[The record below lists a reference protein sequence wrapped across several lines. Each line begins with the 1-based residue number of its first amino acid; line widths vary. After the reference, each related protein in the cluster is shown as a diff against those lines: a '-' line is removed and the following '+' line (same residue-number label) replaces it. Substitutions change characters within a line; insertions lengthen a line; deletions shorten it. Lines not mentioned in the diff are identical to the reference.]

1 MLSSPD
7 AHSTE
12 ESKLVKQ
19 KPVKRNLL
27 EEDLS
32 DDASSNILKVSS
44 VPVETKSANSS
55 DEIKTDE
62 RSMKDIMQR
71 VASSVP
77 DIEKNLMDLD
87 GWMDEDIPVT
97 TANVDK
103 LIEEMEKLKVN
114 STQKSRRT
122 RGANRVTVA
131 NYNKN
136 VSRAVELLKGMAI
149 DEEKDVNVNS
159 RAEKSIQNKKTS
171 KEGDRKT
178 TRSTTIETLKQNTD
192 NASTS
197 SVSKGKIKRCRS
209 TRLLVNNVTK
219 EKSQKGQ
226 GEPS

>member
-32 DDASSNILKVSS
+32 DDASSSTLKVSS

-77 DIEKNLMDLD
+77 DIGKNLMDL
-87 GWMDEDIPVT
+87 MDDDIPVT
-97 TANVDK
+97 TENVDK

-114 STQKSRRT
+114 STQKSRKT
-122 RGANRVTVA
+122 RGGNRATVA
-131 NYNKN
+131 SYNKN
-136 VSRAVELLKGMAI
+136 VSRAVELLKDMAI
-149 DEEKDVNVNS
+149 NEEKDVNVNA

-178 TRSTTIETLKQNTD
+178 TRSTTVETSKQNAD

-197 SVSKGKIKRCRS
+197 SVSKGKMKRCRS
-209 TRLLVNNVTK
+209 TRLLVNNVAK

>member
-32 DDASSNILKVSS
+32 DDASSNTLKVSS

-77 DIEKNLMDLD
+77 DIEKNLMDL
-87 GWMDEDIPVT
+87 MDEDIPVT
-97 TANVDK
+97 TENVDK

-114 STQKSRRT
+114 STQKSRKT

-149 DEEKDVNVNS
+149 NEEKDVNVNS

-209 TRLLVNNVTK
+209 TRLLVNNVAK
-219 EKSQKGQ
+219 EKSRKGQ

>member
-32 DDASSNILKVSS
+32 DDASSNTLKVSS

-77 DIEKNLMDLD
+77 DIEKNLMDL
-87 GWMDEDIPVT
+87 MDEDIPVT
-97 TANVDK
+97 TENVDK

-114 STQKSRRT
+114 STQKSRKT

-159 RAEKSIQNKKTS
+159 RTEKSIKNKKTS

>member
-12 ESKLVKQ
+12 ESKLVKR

-32 DDASSNILKVSS
+32 DDASSNTPKVSS
-44 VPVETKSANSS
+44 VPVERKSASSS

-77 DIEKNLMDLD
+77 DIGKNLMDL
-87 GWMDEDIPVT
+87 MDEDIPVT
-97 TANVDK
+97 TENVDK

-114 STQKSRRT
+114 STQKSRKT
-122 RGANRVTVA
+122 RGASRATVA

-149 DEEKDVNVNS
+149 DEEEDVNVNS
-159 RAEKSIQNKKTS
+159 RAEKSTQSKKTS

-178 TRSTTIETLKQNTD
+178 TRSTTVETSKQNAD

-197 SVSKGKIKRCRS
+197 SASKGKIKRCRS
-209 TRLLVNNVTK
+209 TRLLVNNVAK

>member
-32 DDASSNILKVSS
+32 DDASSNTLKVSS

-55 DEIKTDE
+55 DEVKTDE

-77 DIEKNLMDLD
+77 DIEKNLMDL
-87 GWMDEDIPVT
+87 MDEDTPVT
-97 TANVDK
+97 TENVDK

-114 STQKSRRT
+114 STQKSRKT

-149 DEEKDVNVNS
+149 DEVKDVNVNA
-159 RAEKSIQNKKTS
+159 RAEKSMQNQKTS

-178 TRSTTIETLKQNTD
+178 TRSTTVETSRQNTD

-209 TRLLVNNVTK
+209 TRLLVNNVAK
-219 EKSQKGQ
+219 EKSRKGQ

>member
-32 DDASSNILKVSS
+32 DDASSNTLKVSS

-62 RSMKDIMQR
+62 RLMKDIMQR

-77 DIEKNLMDLD
+77 DIEKNLMDL
-87 GWMDEDIPVT
+87 MDEDIPVT
-97 TANVDK
+97 TENVDK

-114 STQKSRRT
+114 STQKSRKT

-149 DEEKDVNVNS
+149 NEEKDINVNA

-226 GEPS
+226 GKPS